1 MIKNV
6 IGATLALILTVSAT
20 SADAQ
25 TRRRSND
32 NVADQLNAQVLEV
45 LRPSAA
51 DPVTTAAAVTP
62 TVAAPA
68 STGMNLSRI
77 YLGMNAG
84 SNFRDSTDYQ
94 VGGLVG
100 YQFHRNLAG
109 ELTYDYNRQNNGGD
123 GQMVMGNLVA
133 SQRLGETAVTPY
145 VLAGGG
151 MCCNAFGMRDSGS
164 NLALYNV
171 GGGVR
176 LNIVS
181 NVDLDARYRY
191 VGAFNAGETY
201 NQHMVTGG
209 LNIRF

>member
-6 IGATLALILTVSAT
+6 IGATLALVLTVSAT

-25 TRRRSND
+25 TRRRNND
-32 NVADQLNAQVLEV
+32 NVADQLNAQVLEA
-45 LRPSAA
+45 LRPA
-51 DPVTTAAAVTP
+51 
-62 TVAAPA
+62 TVAAPVTAAPAATSTAA
-68 STGMNLSRI
+68 SPGSAPSGV

-84 SNFRDSTDYQ
+84 SNFRESTNYQ

-100 YQFHRNLAG
+100 YQFHPNLAG
-109 ELTYDYNRQNNGGD
+109 ELTYDYNRQNNSEN

-133 SQRLGETAVTPY
+133 SRRIGQTAVTPY

-151 MCCNAFGMRDSGS
+151 VGWNMFGMRDNGS

-176 LNIVS
+176 INIVS

-191 VGAFNAGETY
+191 VGAFNTGETY

-209 LNIRF
+209 LNVRF